1 MFYDGPERPPGIFDD
16 FLNYLEIPVIETSA
30 SFLEFL
36 KILPSSDPFAGPR
49 SVVSLP
55 PNPNLRKENLI
66 LLRAYFS
73 TLSVFQYSASLLN
86 VIVNETLVSYHCP
99 SPISSYYDH

>member
-16 FLNYLEIPVIETSA
+16 FFEFLEIPVIETSA

-36 KILPSSDPFAGPR
+36 KIIPPDPFAGPR

-55 PNPNLRKENLI
+55 PL
-66 LLRAYFS
+66 
-73 TLSVFQYSASLLN
+73 T
-86 VIVNETLVSYHCP
+86 
-99 SPISSYYDH
+99 PISARKT

>member
-16 FLNYLEIPVIETSA
+16 FFEFLEIPVIETSA

-55 PNPNLRKENLI
+55 
-66 LLRAYFS
+66 
-73 TLSVFQYSASLLN
+73 SL
-86 VIVNETLVSYHCP
+86 T
-99 SPISSYYDH
+99 PISARKT